1 MSSLE
6 SFKEKICSTDSS
18 NCICDD
24 LKNNSTKA
32 SILTTDE
39 VKNHIT
45 GGWIYNIYVVDTNK
59 GVMYRLS
66 NLAVSTV
73 VSFFTQDGVVFLKV
87 EVFSGDDR
95 SEE

>member
-6 SFKEKICSTDSS
+6 SYKDKICSKAS

-24 LKNNSTKA
+24 LKNNLTKA
-32 SILTTDE
+32 SILTPDE
-39 VKNHIT
+39 VKNSIT
-45 GGWIYNIYVVDTNK
+45 AGCIYNIYVVDTNK
-59 GVMYRLS
+59 DAMYRLS
-66 NLAVSTV
+66 NLVVSTV

-87 EVFSGDDR
+87 EVYSGDDR